1 MRIHILALGLVS
13 AASLYGQAHRTRWQD
28 LCFKNPA
35 APFCQGN
42 DYAIK
47 PSAKK
52 KSAAA
57 TPNVVTNPFPPTPQT
72 VTPSVI
78 VVGGIDWRFADPF
91 ADALVGFNFTGLSAS
106 PIARSL
112 IAQLGANQGLSEAD
126 MRKIFDGL
134 SGVDQVALS
143 VHDNRIVAMVTGR
156 VTDSALP
163 TPEAN
168 SKAVLV
174 SGNAMLIGH
183 PDAVDQAV
191 QRIAMKSP
199 PAELTRLAEERQANS
214 EFWAVGSDGLVGPQ
228 AVSAG
233 VKRFSLTVSIR
244 NRLTSDMAFEFD
256 GVPSADTLRMWQTTL
271 GAATIEGNAVHVR
284 VSMEGDEVQP
294 KFSQVVGSP
303 LGQRLAALVEAAR
316 YLPVHDVTVP
326 KHAKP
331 MIYGL
336 EGGPKE
342 VN

>member
-1 MRIHILALGLVS
+1 MRIRILALGLVW

-35 APFCQGN
+35 APFCPGH

-47 PSAKK
+47 PAAKK
-52 KSAAA
+52 KNAAP
-57 TPNVVTNPFPPTPQT
+57 TPDVATNPFSPTPPT

-91 ADALVGFNFTGLSAS
+91 ADALVGCNFTALSAS
-106 PIARSL
+106 PIGRNL
-112 IAQLGANQGLSEAD
+112 IEQLGANGLSEAD
-126 MRKIFDGL
+126 LRKVFDGL

-163 TPEAN
+163 TPEPS
-168 SKAVLV
+168 SKAVRV
-174 SGNAMLIGH
+174 SPHAMLIGH

-191 QRIAMKSP
+191 ERIAMKSP
-199 PAELTRLAEERQANS
+199 PAESTRLAEERHANS
-214 EFWAVGSDGLVGPQ
+214 EFWAVGSGALVGPQ
-228 AVSAG
+228 AVNAG
-233 VKRFSLTVSIR
+233 VKRFSLTASIR
-244 NRLTSDMAFEFD
+244 DRLTSDMAFEFD
-256 GVPSADTLRMWQTTL
+256 GVPGADMLRMWQTDL
-271 GAATIEGNAVHVR
+271 GAATVEGNALHVR
-284 VSMEGDEVQP
+284 VSMEGDEVLQ
-294 KFSQVVGSP
+294 KFAPVAGSP
-303 LGQRLAALVEAAR
+303 LGRRLAALVQAAR
-316 YLPVHDVTVP
+316 YLPVRDVTAP